1 MGCSTEV
8 LNDEGP
14 FGVRLCDDMLNVF
27 CDRVQMVAPRQ
38 VNGFFAIQSILCDP
52 TLQAQIKPGDE
63 VIQIIF
69 DQYRQHYITVYL
81 TFEDGEPLLR
91 VYDPLLNEASMKD
104 RFLKETITSSV
115 VRQILDLF
123 GHLDCQEGRSEVFVE
138 HVYDIDPQ
146 MDGWSCGYRC
156 IGVILDLL
164 QNRDPSSSLYDIRT
178 IYNLYQWVNQP
189 GEHSWED
196 IISFPYR
203 SKRCKTGARP
213 GFLCLNED
221 VFESIRDQEIEEEK
235 RAFKEK
241 IDRSYLL
248 TSARFVFKHQGS
260 IEALCAGTIRV
271 SDDGYRQ
278 LSFSSAKSSCSLSV
292 NNDASE
298 ISSPSTGSA
307 LSRSASATI
316 DWEKLVRRELDD
328 PVDWDRIE
336 NEKKRWEWTKEDQDE
351 DQELQQM
358 LLLQRVNR
366 ARLLEYNHRVT
377 TVKQTALWDPRYHLI
392 RKMKIPELADRN
404 GANVLDGFDRLSVQ
418 QRTKS
423 EDERNA
429 ADHEESS
436 TLTSGNPD
444 H

>member
-221 VFESIRDQEIEEEK
+221 VFESIRDQEIEEEVRRRELLK
-235 RAFKEK
+235 RKL
-241 IDRSYLL
+241 IDRIYS
-248 TSARFVFKHQGS
+248 HQR
-260 IEALCAGTIRV
+260 AL
-271 SDDGYRQ
+271 
-278 LSFSSAKSSCSLSV
+278 SL
-292 NNDASE
+292 NTKDRLKPYAPEQSE
-298 ISSPSTGSA
+298 FPMMATDSSPSHLQNPLVPY
-307 LSRSASATI
+307 LSTTMQA
-316 DWEKLVRRELDD
+316 KYLRR
-328 PVDWDRIE
+328 
-336 NEKKRWEWTKEDQDE
+336 
-351 DQELQQM
+351 QQAP
-358 LLLQRVNR
+358 LFHVQHQVNR